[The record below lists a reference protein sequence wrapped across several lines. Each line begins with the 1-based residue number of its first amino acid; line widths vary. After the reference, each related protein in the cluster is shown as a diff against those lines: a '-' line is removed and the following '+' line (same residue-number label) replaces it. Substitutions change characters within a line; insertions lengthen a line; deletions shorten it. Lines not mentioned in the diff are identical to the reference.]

1 MAKTKSSTKKDW
13 HFTDFILQQ
22 QKKKQ
27 RKYKFCYTREIKY
40 VSNKIEIFIIVTHK
54 LLYHSAKLLRLDLC
68 TNILFHFWVNETSQF
83 HVIAEPLN
91 FSYILYLISGKCPK
105 KLQSVTQSH

>member
-54 LLYHSAKLLRLDLC
+54 LLYHSTKLLRLDLC
-68 TNILFHFWVNETSQF
+68 TNILFYFWVNETSQF

>member
-27 RKYKFCYTREIKY
+27 RKYKFCYTREINY

-54 LLYHSAKLLRLDLC
+54 LLYHSAKLLHLDLC
-68 TNILFHFWVNETSQF
+68 RNILFHFWVNETSQF
-83 HVIAEPLN
+83 HVIAEPSE
-91 FSYILYLISGKCPK
+91 F
-105 KLQSVTQSH
+105 